1 MPWTIV
7 RHWAELAL
15 FLAVL
20 NIFQHCNSMGDVFQV
35 IRGADD
41 ITRLGI
47 VTASAIAAS
56 GLHQMLHALAI
67 ALRLPSLWLWIMSW
81 FRGKS
86 S

>member
-20 NIFQHCNSMGDVFQV
+20 NTFQNCHSLGAAIEVVRQ
-35 IRGADD
+35 ADD

-47 VTASAIAAS
+47 VTAAAIAAC
-56 GLHQMLHALAI
+56 GLADILNALAH
-67 ALRLPSLWLWIMSW
+67 AAHLPELWRWTVSRFLM
-81 FRGKS
+81 RKL
-86 S
+86 